1 MTHLQPRYHYNLGVN
16 SGEFKKQFINVLQ
29 QEDLKKSKRIRTR
42 KKYQQ
47 TKSPLDKKHH
57 GISMEQPNY
66 CTNINIKDGMG
77 ISIFAFIK

>member
-1 MTHLQPRYHYNLGVN
+1 MTRLQPRYHYNLGVN
-16 SGEFKKQFINVLQ
+16 SGEFKKQFMFYSRKTLKSQKGLEHVKSIN
-29 QEDLKKSKRIRTR
+29 RT
-42 KKYQQ
+42 KN
-47 TKSPLDKKHH
+47 PLDKKHH